1 MENKKERNSS
11 IELLKIIAMFMIVI
25 SHLAQSYGT
34 LHTNL
39 PVTQEYFYD
48 LKIASVNINNIIMIL
63 LRSLGAIGNDIF
75 FICTAWFLVDS
86 KKSNKKKVIEM
97 LLDVWAI
104 NIAFLLI
111 LKNGGVNVGKK
122 DEIKA
127 ILPNTFA
134 LNWYITCYVIF
145 YIIHPYLNKMIE
157 RLEKKGL
164 LFLSLF
170 MLFLYSIMN
179 TITGGLFFTSNL
191 IVFVT
196 IYLCVAYIKKY
207 MIKTIS
213 NKKID
218 RTIAILAVIF
228 YILTIILLNA
238 LGTRISVLNSKML
251 HFVKTE
257 NPLFLLFAFSLFNL
271 FRSRNFVNKGINNLS
286 KLTLYIYVIQENSL
300 FRTYIRPYI
309 FVFIKDNMGY
319 DLLPLWTI
327 LSAVLL
333 FIASAILSWIY
344 KVTLHK
350 LIVKF
355 VNKNYEK
362 VRKLYNRFMDK
373 VMSIE

>member
-1 MENKKERNSS
+1 MERNSN
-11 IELLKIIAMFMIVI
+11 IELLKIIAMLMIVI

-34 LHTNL
+34 LHINL
-39 PVTQEYFYD
+39 PVAQEYFYN
-48 LKIASVNINNIIMIL
+48 LEIASTNINNIIMLL
-63 LRSLGAIGNDIF
+63 LRSLGAVGNDIF

-86 KKSNKKKVIEM
+86 QKSNKKKIIEM
-97 LLDVWAI
+97 LLDVWVI

-145 YIIHPYLNKMIE
+145 YIIYPYLNKMIE
-157 RLEKKGL
+157 KLKKKEL

-179 TITGGLFFTSNL
+179 TIKGGLFFTSNL

-286 KLTLYIYVIQENSL
+286 KLTLYIYVIHENSL

>member
-286 KLTLYIYVIQENSL
+286 KLTLYIYVIHENSL

>member
-1 MENKKERNSS
+1 MGDK
-11 IELLKIIAMFMIVI
+11 
-25 SHLAQSYGT
+25 YC
-34 LHTNL
+34 
-39 PVTQEYFYD
+39 
-48 LKIASVNINNIIMIL
+48 
-63 LRSLGAIGNDIF
+63 IF
-75 FICTAWFLVDS
+75 ANFEKW
-86 KKSNKKKVIEM
+86 
-97 LLDVWAI
+97 
-104 NIAFLLI
+104 
-111 LKNGGVNVGKK
+111 GVNVGKK

-145 YIIHPYLNKMIE
+145 YIIHPYLNKGVE
-157 RLEKKGL
+157 KLEKKEL
-164 LFLSLF
+164 LFLSCF
-170 MLFLYSIMN
+170 MSFLYCIIN
-179 TITGGLFFTSNL
+179 TIQEGLFFTSDL

-196 IYLCVAYIKKY
+196 IYLCVAYVKKY
-207 MIKTIS
+207 MINTVS
-213 NKKID
+213 NKKIN
-218 RTIAILAVIF
+218 RAIEVLLIIL
-228 YILTIILLNA
+228 YILIIILLNIA
-238 LGTRISVLNSKML
+238 GTRISFLKDKML
-251 HFVKTE
+251 RLIKTE
-257 NPLFLLFAFSLFNL
+257 NILFLLFAFSLFNL

-286 KLTLYIYVIQENSL
+286 KLTLYIYVIHENSL

-309 FVFIKDNMGY
+309 FVFIKDNIGY